1 MWTSFSTV
9 NPLVLV
15 SLFKS
20 FIHGLHKLHILK
32 CTWKG
37 SLLFFLQR
45 YCFPESTRKTARQSR
60 TWSTLDLV
68 SLVCWMISTARL
80 MKSSFHCNAMQQ
92 SQCNFWYGG
101 WYKWCT
107 SNCMSWQAH
116 GVVLCWLG
124 SRFQKPVMLLISLS
138 EKCNSMLIF
147 YVISYHFCSFI
158 GNYANSMQNLC
169 KNYASPTNSFICL
182 MHNSCK
188 KMLDLCKIYAIYIHI
203 IARLMQMI
211 NATFV
216 QD

>member
-1 MWTSFSTV
+1 MDCINCIFWNALEKAACCFFYKGTAFQNQQERQQDNQELEAHWTWFPWSV
-9 NPLVLV
+9 GWYLLPDLWNLP
-15 SLFKS
+15 
-20 FIHGLHKLHILK
+20 FI
-32 CTWKG
+32 
-37 SLLFFLQR
+37 
-45 YCFPESTRKTARQSR
+45 
-60 TWSTLDLV
+60 
-68 SLVCWMISTARL
+68 
-80 MKSSFHCNAMQQ
+80 AMQC
-92 SQCNFWYGG
+92 SRASATSDMVVDVND
-101 WYKWCT
+101 KWCT

>member
-1 MWTSFSTV
+1 MWTSFSTG

-101 WYKWCT
+101 WCQWQVMHIKLYVMASPWSGALLARQQGPKASDAANKFVWKMQFYAYFLCNFISFLQLYRKICKFNAKFVQKLYK
-107 SNCMSWQAH
+107 
-116 GVVLCWLG
+116 
-124 SRFQKPVMLLISLS
+124 
-138 EKCNSMLIF
+138 SML
-147 YVISYHFCSFI
+147 
-158 GNYANSMQNLC
+158 
-169 KNYASPTNSFICL
+169 
-182 MHNSCK
+182 
-188 KMLDLCKIYAIYIHI
+188 
-203 IARLMQMI
+203 
-211 NATFV
+211 V
-216 QD
+216 QQTLLYF